1 MSRFKVILS
10 GVLLAAQLL
19 VALTACGSGNGT
31 ATPAGSTATASSE
44 AASTQ
49 APAGKPVTVKFW
61 DMQGG
66 GDNYFK
72 IAAEHAATISKD
84 LPNIT
89 IEYQGIP
96 WANRYETFT
105 TAIAANE
112 GPDFSTGGGYQSF
125 QFYAMN
131 EIMDVSS
138 IIDEWKADGT
148 LDKYDMNLINYFKVG
163 NAQVGIPFNED
174 PRFMLYRKDWFDA
187 AGIPAPKTWDELYQ
201 AAKKFTD
208 KSKGTYGL
216 AYPCE
221 GSDGNVLFMLW
232 FAMNGSGVWS
242 ADGKTPDWTNP
253 KNVEAVNFI
262 RKMNSEGLMPQ
273 GMSAYTNT
281 EVIQLATQDKVAMVL
296 GMGGNFGTQLGAN
309 GGDSKWALLPIP
321 EGPSA
326 KGDTAYVAA
335 INALMA
341 YSKAKDPE
349 ATKAAMKWWCEN
361 QISVWSNKDAAM
373 GGLPARKDWLNDP
386 GFTARLSDPFTRAFI
401 ENNYIEKIHTLVY
414 PAPNVSSWLTQN
426 AYDAERWW
434 SVLSQAILTTNDSAE
449 QLLQKRQ
456 DDATKA
462 MADFGGK

>member
-10 GVLLAAQLL
+10 VLLAAQML
-19 VALTACGSGNGT
+19 VSLAACGSGT
-31 ATPAGSTATASSE
+31 ETPSAAESSAPASSE
-44 AASTQ
+44 AASSE
-49 APAGKPVTVKFW
+49 APAGEPATVKFW

-72 IAAEHAATISKD
+72 IAGDHAATISKD

-105 TAIAANE
+105 TAIAAGE

-148 LDKYDMNLINYFKVG
+148 IDKYDINLINYFKVG
-163 NAQVGIPFNED
+163 DAQVGIPFNVD
-174 PRFMLYRKDWFDA
+174 PRFILYRKDWFDA
-187 AGIPAPKTWDELYQ
+187 AGIAAPKTWDELYA

-242 ADGKTPDWTNP
+242 ADGKAPDWTNP

-262 RKMNSEGLMPQ
+262 KKLNSEGLMPE

-296 GMGGNFGTQLGAN
+296 GMGGNFGTQVGAN

-321 EGPSA
+321 SGPSA
-326 KGDTAYVAA
+326 NGNTGYSAA

-341 YSKAKDPE
+341 YSQSKNPD
-349 ATKAAMKWWCEN
+349 ATKAAMKWWAEN
-361 QISVWSNKDAAM
+361 QIAVWGNKDAGM
-373 GGLPARKDWLNDP
+373 GGLPARQDWLNDP
-386 GFTARLSDPFTRAFI
+386 SFKGNLSDPFTRAFI
-401 ENNYIEKIHTLVY
+401 DNNYITQVKTLVY
-414 PAPNVSSWLTQN
+414 PAPNITSWLTQN
-426 AYDAERWW
+426 SFDAERWW
-434 SVLSQAILTTNDSAE
+434 SALSQAILTTNDSAE

-456 DDATKA
+456 DDATKL

>member
-1 MSRFKVILS
+1 MSKFKVIFS
-10 GVLLAAQLL
+10 VLIAVSMLVSLA
-19 VALTACGSGNGT
+19 ACGSGSE
-31 ATPAGSTATASSE
+31 TPSPAVKTSASDNSE
-44 AASTQ
+44 ATS
-49 APAGKPVTVKFW
+49 GKPTTVKFW

-72 IAAEHAATISKD
+72 IAAEQAAKISED
-84 LPNIT
+84 FPNIT

-96 WANRYETFT
+96 WANRNETFT
-105 TAIAANE
+105 TAIAAGE

-125 QFYAMN
+125 QYYAMN

-163 NAQVGIPFNED
+163 DAQVGIPFNVD
-174 PRFMLYRKDWFDA
+174 PRFILYRKDWFDA
-187 AGIPAPKTWDELYQ
+187 AGIPAPKTWDELYA

-216 AYPCE
+216 AYPAE

-262 RKMNSEGLMPQ
+262 RKMNSEGLMPE

-296 GMGGNFGTQLGAN
+296 GMGGNFGTQVGAN

-326 KGDTAYVAA
+326 KGDTGYVAA

-341 YSKAKDPE
+341 YSQADDPE
-349 ATKAAMKWWCEN
+349 ATKTAMKWWCEN
-361 QISVWSNKDAAM
+361 QINVWSNKDAAM
-373 GGLPARKDWLNDP
+373 GGLPARKDWLNES
-386 GFTARLSDPFTRAFI
+386 GFTATLSDPYTRGFI
-401 ENNYIEKIHTLVY
+401 ENNYIEKVKTLVY
-414 PAPNVSSWLTQN
+414 PAPNITSWLTQN

-434 SVLSQAILTTNDSAE
+434 SALSQAILTTNDSAE

-456 DDATKA
+456 DDAVKA